1 MPRRL
6 LPSGA
11 VRRLGPDRQGVTIVE
26 FAIVAPVLM
35 MIIMGLFDMA
45 HTQYTSSVL
54 HGALQ
59 KAGRDLTLESGFSSQ
74 TTIDNRT
81 REQIA
86 AVMPNDAQV
95 TFVKDS
101 YFNFSDVKNP
111 EQILGDDAAGV
122 AGHGLCEGFKGE
134 RYIDVNENNTF
145 DADRGKDGIGGARD
159 VVLYTATVS
168 YPRIFPMASM
178 IGLPSTVRLSAS
190 TVLRNQPYDEQNDS
204 VTTEKPCP

>member
-6 LPSGA
+6 LPRGA
-11 VRRLGPDRQGVTIVE
+11 VRRLGTDRRGVTIVE

-35 MIIMGLFDMA
+35 LIIMGLFDMA

-81 REQIA
+81 RAQIA

-111 EQILGDDAAGV
+111 EQILGDDPAGV
-122 AGHGLCEGFKGE
+122 AGHGLCEGFKSE
-134 RYIDVNENNTF
+134 RYIDVNENNTY
-145 DADRGKDGIGGARD
+145 DLDRGKDGIGGARD
-159 VVLYTATVS
+159 VVLYTANVS

-178 IGLPSTVRLSAS
+178 IGLPQTVRLSAS